1 MCSFALFSSEM
12 PIILPEN
19 HGNIFASL
27 WLVPIKVNAEY
38 ANRRTKKV
46 SDYVISNFMG
56 PII

>member
-1 MCSFALFSSEM
+1 MCSFAPFSSEM

-27 WLVPIKVNAEY
+27 WQVPIKVNA
-38 ANRRTKKV
+38 NRKTKKV

>member
-27 WLVPIKVNAEY
+27 WLPIKVNAEY
-38 ANRRTKKV
+38 ANRKTKKV

>member
-19 HGNIFASL
+19 RGNIIASL
-27 WLVPIKVNAEY
+27 WLPIKVNAEY
-38 ANRRTKKV
+38 ANRKTKKV

>member
-19 HGNIFASL
+19 HGNIFAL
-27 WLVPIKVNAEY
+27 LATKVNAEY
-38 ANRRTKKV
+38 ANRKTKKV